1 MKKIVYAF
9 VCLSLWACRNEPK
22 SKPMNEMTMAEPV
35 LAPMTPAQMERAVIY
50 EANIRQ
56 YSPEGTF
63 RAFTEDLPKL
73 KELGVTVI
81 WLMPVY
87 PISQTRRKATPELMV
102 EDIADPVE
110 REKYLGSYYAISDYR
125 AINPEFGTIEDFREL
140 VRTAHELGMYVIL
153 DWVANHTGWDHVWIQ
168 QHPDYYSRNAAGEI
182 TDPLQ
187 DDGTP
192 WGWSDVADL
201 NYDNPQMREDM
212 IQSMLYWLKQENIDG
227 FRCDVA
233 ATVPTWFWK
242 EAIGRLRAEKDI
254 FILAEAW
261 EPELLEGE
269 LFDAGYGWDGHHL
282 MNDIAKGHKSAHD
295 WDGYMCDRFNKYG
308 DDDFL
313 MNFVDNHDENS
324 WNGTVKERMGDGS
337 EAFIALTYAMP
348 GLPLIY
354 SGLEYNLD
362 HRLKFFEKDSIPH
375 QTGSNWPLLVRLGEL
390 KASVPAL
397 EGGKQAASY
406 ERLATDDQGKV
417 LAFRRQKDGSEVVF
431 MVNLS
436 DSAVEFNPP
445 LTGSY
450 TDMIGGDTKRLN
462 QEESAR
468 LEPWEFVLLD
478 TSSELG
484 E

>member
-9 VCLSLWACRNEPK
+9 VCLSLLACRNEPK

-63 RAFTEDLPKL
+63 KAFTEDLPKL

-102 EDIADPVE
+102 EDITDPVE

-153 DWVANHTGWDHVWIQ
+153 DWVANHTGWDHVWIE

-201 NYDNPQMREDM
+201 NYDADSMRIQMIEDM
-212 IQSMLYWLKQENIDG
+212 KFWVKEADIDG

-233 ATVPTWFWK
+233 MMVPTDRSK
-242 EAIGRLRAEKDI
+242 
-254 FILAEAW
+254 
-261 EPELLEGE
+261 PPVS
-269 LFDAGYGWDGHHL
+269 
-282 MNDIAKGHKSAHD
+282 SANI
-295 WDGYMCDRFNKYG
+295 CPTATR
-308 DDDFL
+308 
-313 MNFVDNHDENS
+313 
-324 WNGTVKERMGDGS
+324 
-337 EAFIALTYAMP
+337 
-348 GLPLIY
+348 
-354 SGLEYNLD
+354 
-362 HRLKFFEKDSIPH
+362 
-375 QTGSNWPLLVRLGEL
+375 VR
-390 KASVPAL
+390 
-397 EGGKQAASY
+397 
-406 ERLATDDQGKV
+406 
-417 LAFRRQKDGSEVVF
+417 
-431 MVNLS
+431 
-436 DSAVEFNPP
+436 
-445 LTGSY
+445 
-450 TDMIGGDTKRLN
+450 
-462 QEESAR
+462 
-468 LEPWEFVLLD
+468 
-478 TSSELG
+478 
-484 E
+484 